1 MPAAAAWAP
10 GGAERSPRA
19 GRGSAAGAGRA
30 LALGPARAGGADAGR
45 ITAYFP
51 AQVFKVRDRKNKQ
64 NLGETRPEI
73 VVSIETLSEVG
84 VARRLGRWG

>member
-1 MPAAAAWAP
+1 M
-10 GGAERSPRA
+10 
-19 GRGSAAGAGRA
+19 
-30 LALGPARAGGADAGR
+30 DAGR
-45 ITAYFP
+45 VTAYFR

-84 VARRLGRWG
+84 VARRLGRSG

>member
-1 MPAAAAWAP
+1 M
-10 GGAERSPRA
+10 
-19 GRGSAAGAGRA
+19 
-30 LALGPARAGGADAGR
+30 DAGR